1 MTPLAS
7 RSLLTC
13 LSALTLAA
21 CGGWGGD
28 ASPPERPHR
37 EARADA
43 GEAAPNG
50 KRRAPE
56 DIPRDKPE
64 TVVFVVMD
72 TVRAD
77 HLSLCG
83 YDRPTSPFLEHMRD
97 EFGAAWSCDAY
108 SPATWTMPS
117 HTSYFTGTGLPE
129 HKHDRLGGTLPDA
142 TGPMLSEQ
150 MKAKGFVTMMFAAN
164 TALQK
169 SGLQR
174 GFDHVRIARDMTELR
189 EPAFAAELERA
200 LGKADA
206 SKPWFLFVNLIDAH
220 DPYPKIPD
228 GVSWVEPQDA
238 IPFDVRKPE
247 ADTPYHDF
255 LRGDMPPAQAERFL
269 ADVRDGYDW
278 GVSRE
283 DEDVR
288 HVLSVLRKLG
298 RLPGPLRIVVTADHG
313 EFLGEHGLLRHAAY
327 TWEPVVKVPFL
338 YFDNLASTQITLPT
352 PMSATTAYHL
362 VLHGALPEPALPVVS
377 WSRVMDDRPVKPG
390 EDMLAQWQAG
400 APKLLWWNGKTM
412 SFDLAADPGEAHPVE
427 PAVATPAQRADL
439 DARVAVYRAHL
450 ETSSK
455 LPLDPETVESLRKL
469 GYLTG
474 SEAP

>member
-1 MTPLAS
+1 MNTAWL
-7 RSLLTC
+7 
-13 LSALTLAA
+13 LSALLA
-21 CGGWGGD
+21 CRGGD
-28 ASPPERPHR
+28 TAQRTRDEGRDPRPSVVDPKKL
-37 EARADA
+37 E
-43 GEAAPNG
+43 GS
-50 KRRAPE
+50 RRPVE
-56 DIPRDKPE
+56 EIPRDKPE
-64 TVVFVVMD
+64 TVVFIVMD

-129 HKHDRLGGTLPDA
+129 HKHDRLGGTLPDT

-174 GFDHVRIARDMTELR
+174 GFDQVRIARDMTELR
-189 EPAFAAELERA
+189 EPNFADELERA
-200 LGKADA
+200 LSKADA
-206 SKPWFLFVNLIDAH
+206 GKPWFLFVNLIDAH
-220 DPYPKIPD
+220 DPYPKVPV

-238 IPFDVRKPE
+238 IPFDVRKAE

-255 LRGDMPPAQAERFL
+255 LRGEMPAAQAERFL

-288 HVLSVLRKLG
+288 HVLTVLRKLG

-313 EFLGEHGLLRHAAY
+313 ELFGEGGYFGHGPIMH
-327 TWEPVVKVPFL
+327 E
-338 YFDNLASTQITLPT
+338 
-352 PMSATTAYHL
+352 
-362 VLHGALPEPALPVVS
+362 
-377 WSRVMDDRPVKPG
+377 
-390 EDMLAQWQAG
+390 
-400 APKLLWWNGKTM
+400 
-412 SFDLAADPGEAHPVE
+412 
-427 PAVATPAQRADL
+427 
-439 DARVAVYRAHL
+439 
-450 ETSSK
+450 
-455 LPLDPETVESLRKL
+455 
-469 GYLTG
+469 
-474 SEAP
+474 